1 MNELLLNAVDPLHQW
16 LLSLGDIGALL
27 WIILKILVIAM
38 PVIISV
44 AFYVVWERK
53 LIGWMHVR
61 HGPMY
66 VGMGIFQAFADVF
79 KLLFQSEYGLFSL
92 GVILF
97 MIVMAIYM
105 FGRFRKLMNDKPGK
119 EGW

>member
-16 LLSLGDIGALL
+16 LLGLGDIGALI
-27 WIILKILVIAM
+27 WIILKILVIAV

-66 VGMGIFQAFADVF
+66 VGMGIFQP
-79 KLLFQSEYGLFSL
+79 SPTSSSCCS
-92 GVILF
+92 
-97 MIVMAIYM
+97 
-105 FGRFRKLMNDKPGK
+105 RKWSSRAAPTRRSIC
-119 EGW
+119 WPR

>member
-16 LLSLGDIGALL
+16 LLGLGDIGALI
-27 WIILKILVIAM
+27 WIILKIPVIAV

-66 VGMGIFQAFADVF
+66 VGMGIFRAFADVF
-79 KLLFQSEYGLFSL
+79 KLLF
-92 GVILF
+92 
-97 MIVMAIYM
+97 
-105 FGRFRKLMNDKPGK
+105 RKWSSRAAPTRRSTC
-119 EGW
+119 WPR

>member
-1 MNELLLNAVDPLHQW
+1 MISATFNPLMTYAIDPLRDA
-16 LLSLGDIGALL
+16 LLAFGTLGALA
-27 WIILKILVIAM
+27 WIIVKILVIAV

-66 VGMGIFQAFADVF
+66 VGW
-79 KLLFQSEYGLFSL
+79 
-92 GVILF
+92 GVL
-97 MIVMAIYM
+97 
-105 FGRFRKLMNDKPGK
+105 
-119 EGW
+119 

>member
-44 AFYVVWERK
+44 ASYVVW
-53 LIGWMHVR
+53 
-61 HGPMY
+61 
-66 VGMGIFQAFADVF
+66 
-79 KLLFQSEYGLFSL
+79 
-92 GVILF
+92 
-97 MIVMAIYM
+97 
-105 FGRFRKLMNDKPGK
+105 
-119 EGW
+119 